1 MPKKTIVTTKEHQPS
16 SIPETQVPV
25 NASEGRIKTP
35 ATSDIVDLIISDHL
49 PLKKLIQVLKD
60 PNSMRSSKE
69 GSFEEFVP
77 LLMNHAQAE
86 EKSLYVEMKNIK
98 DLRMQGF
105 EGDTG
110 HALAEQLMQE
120 LNGTPDDD
128 EWSAKVKLLA
138 ELVENHIKEEE
149 EEILPHIIGMVDV
162 GDRNKIG
169 TMYTFL
175 KKKFET
181 LNKLNP
187 LQETKHI
194 GDNRFH

>member
-1 MPKKTIVTTKEHQPS
+1 VPKKTIVTTKEHQPS